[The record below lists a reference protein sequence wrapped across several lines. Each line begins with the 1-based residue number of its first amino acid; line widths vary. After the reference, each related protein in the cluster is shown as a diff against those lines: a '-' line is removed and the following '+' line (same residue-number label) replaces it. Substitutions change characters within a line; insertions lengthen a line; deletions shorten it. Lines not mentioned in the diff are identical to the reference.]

1 MKKISAFLILAFF
14 ATSVFSQAPH
24 SFRYQT
30 VVRNNAGELLS
41 NQPVGIRISILS
53 DSPTGLVVFSE
64 TYTLITS
71 SVGLI
76 NLSVGTG
83 VAENGSIEDIQWGTG
98 SYYMRIDVD
107 KDGGNNYEFMGTS
120 QLLSVPYAL
129 YAEKAGNGGNSESES
144 YWQKKDNSLFYNYGN
159 IGIGTDQPQ
168 NALSIV
174 GDEDEW
180 PGRIMLS
187 IKNTSEGPKSLAYLK
202 IYSGPGETG
211 TALGHVSTTY
221 TANESPE
228 DVAGFG
234 ILASSENG
242 MIINATK
249 PDLSPGIIK
258 FFNGQTSGTKFIE
271 TMRINSNGNVG
282 IGTPTPIGKLN
293 IVGNVDAGEERA
305 FIRLKNYATGP
316 SSSVSIALQAYDDKG
331 ISFAY
336 TSRDYAYND
345 LSDFGVVTTSGRGIA
360 LAPNHGQIRF
370 YTSINPDNT
379 YSEKMR
385 IDEQG
390 NVGIGK
396 SNMGGIYNPK
406 LFIYNGWL
414 QVADSSDHDAG
425 IVVSHLNRTGY
436 GYARTVQQVF
446 EGVNGDP
453 FTEFRIRNS
462 SDDRTITSW
471 SMGADNSDNDKFK
484 VNVFSDVLTG
494 SSPSY
499 GSNVLTLTTE
509 GNLGVGT
516 QTPRARVEIADG
528 DVYISSLNKG
538 VIMTSPDGQC
548 WRGTINNSGVLEF
561 SPVVC
566 P

>member
-1 MKKISAFLILAFF
+1 MKKISAFVILAFF
-14 ATSVFSQAPH
+14 ATLVFSQAPH

-30 VVRNNAGELLS
+30 VVRNNAGELLA

-53 DSPTGLVVFSE
+53 DSPTGQVVFSE
-64 TYTLITS
+64 TYNLITS

-83 VAENGSIEDIQWGTG
+83 AAETGSMEEIQWEKGT
-98 SYYMRIDVD
+98 YFMRIDVD

-129 YAEKAGNGGNSESES
+129 YAEKAGNSSSNESEM
-144 YWQKKDNSLFYNYGN
+144 YWQRNDNSLYYNDGN
-159 IGIGTDQPQ
+159 IGIGTNQPQ
-168 NALSIV
+168 NALSIE
-174 GDEDEW
+174 GNEEEW

-187 IKNTSEGPKSLAYLK
+187 IKNSSEGPKSLAYLK
-202 IYSGPGETG
+202 IYSGPGITG

-249 PDLSPGIIK
+249 PDLSPGVIK

-282 IGTPTPIGKLN
+282 IGTPNPMGKLN
-293 IVGNVDAGEERA
+293 IAGNVGSGEERA

-316 SSSVSIALQAYDDKG
+316 TATVSIALQTYDDKG
-331 ISFAY
+331 ISFGYA
-336 TSRDYAYND
+336 SRDYAFND
-345 LSDFGVVTTSGRGIA
+345 LSDFGIVTTSGRGIA

-385 IDEQG
+385 ITEEG
-390 NVGIGK
+390 NVGIGTT
-396 SNMGGIYNPK
+396 NP
-406 LFIYNGWL
+406 
-414 QVADSSDHDAG
+414 
-425 IVVSHLNRTGY
+425 RT
-436 GYARTVQQVF
+436 
-446 EGVNGDP
+446 
-453 FTEFRIRNS
+453 
-462 SDDRTITSW
+462 
-471 SMGADNSDNDKFK
+471 K
-484 VNVFSDVLTG
+484 
-494 SSPSY
+494 
-499 GSNVLTLTTE
+499 
-509 GNLGVGT
+509 
-516 QTPRARVEIADG
+516 VEIQDG
-528 DVYISSLNKG
+528 DIYMSSIDKG
-538 VIMTSPDGQC
+538 IIMTSPDGQC

-561 SPVVC
+561 LPVTC